1 MRPPGAEVAGR
12 RRRAAPRAG
21 HGALV
26 GLAAVLVVCPVAS
39 ALEVQRTTL
48 DNGIRL
54 ALSQQNAVP
63 IVAIS
68 CLVDGG
74 ARLDPVGKAGLAG
87 ITGDLLSEGTTG
99 RSSQEIARIID
110 GLGGHFETGTG
121 DDWIS
126 LSASVLARD
135 YATGVD
141 LIARSLREPTFAAEE
156 FERRRTEI
164 LGEIQAADE
173 QPGAIGD
180 RVFRQ
185 DLFGKA
191 PYGHQ
196 VIGTEADV
204 RRLTRADIIAFH
216 ERVVTPERT
225 LCAVVG
231 DLPVQAMRDALA
243 QRLGSWRHS
252 GKVAEPAGATAP
264 PARQVVVDRPLTQAN
279 VILGQI
285 GIARDDPDYFPVL
298 VMNYILGGG
307 GFTSRLM
314 KSIRTDAGLAYSVG
328 SMFASTRLPGP
339 FEIILQTKVET
350 AARAVEL
357 ARKEVERM
365 RAEGA
370 TAKELEDAQAYL
382 TGSFPLRLDS
392 TAKIAVFLSQVEYFG
407 LGPDYIERY
416 PDRVRAV
423 TLEQVRAAAQKYL
436 HPDALIQVV
445 VGPRD
450 KLGALAGAAAAG
462 SP

>member
-1 MRPPGAEVAGR
+1 MTTSRGQFQSRCALAGS
-12 RRRAAPRAG
+12 RAALAALC
-21 HGALV
+21 GALIA
-26 GLAAVLVVCPVAS
+26 LASSPAAD
-39 ALEVQRTTL
+39 AIEVQRATL
-48 DNGIRL
+48 DNGVRL
-54 ALSQQNAVP
+54 VMSQQNAVP

-74 ARLDPVGKAGLAG
+74 ARLDPPGKTGLAG
-87 ITGDLLSEGTTG
+87 LTGDLLSEGTTG
-99 RSSQEIARIID
+99 RTSQEIARIID
-110 GLGGHFETGTG
+110 SLGGSFETGTG

-141 LIARSLREPTFAAEE
+141 LIARSLREPTFAPEE
-156 FERRRTEI
+156 IERRRAEI
-164 LGEIQAADE
+164 LGEIQAAEE
-173 QPGAIGD
+173 QPGTVAD
-180 RVFRQ
+180 RVFRE
-185 DLFGKA
+185 DLFGKS

-196 VIGTEADV
+196 VVGKESDV
-204 RRLTRADIIAFH
+204 RRLTRADIVGFH
-216 ERVVTPERT
+216 QRVVTPERT

-252 GKVAEPAGATAP
+252 GKVDEPTAATP
-264 PARQVVVDRPLTQAN
+264 PAARQVVVDKPLTQAN
-279 VILGQI
+279 IILGQI
-285 GIARDDPDYFPVL
+285 GIARNNPDYFPVL

-314 KSIRTDAGLAYSVG
+314 KAIRTDAGLAYSVG
-328 SMFASTRLPGP
+328 SVFASTRLPGP
-339 FEIILQTKVET
+339 FEIVLQTKVDT

-365 RAEGA
+365 RAEGS

-450 KLGALAGAAAAG
+450 KLGALAGAPAAA